1 MKLTIS
7 FSIAKISEKNELN
20 NSSAHG
26 IERGRQKRTT
36 PVTDDDRTNSRCRW
50 LFLTLAV
57 TPVGSP
63 ASASASAWSWDLRLR
78 PWSWRLWRP
87 GWPWRARTATW
98 TALAGDLSTRQ
109 TGLAGRT
116 TIDLGAERRVPGSV
130 RSGPRANQRLQDLR
144 GRVYL

>member
-7 FSIAKISEKNELN
+7 FSIAKISEKMNLTIPLHMG
-20 NSSAHG
+20 SSVGGRHG
-26 IERGRQKRTT
+26 QT
-36 PVTDDDRTNSRCRW
+36 PVTDDDRTNSRW